1 MDERSKIMH
10 QEPWT
15 HNRFIFPSAIMG
27 VAIIIGI
34 AIFSFTWKGVK
45 SENQTINVTG
55 SAKKSIVSDLGILR
69 INVNVDEVNQV
80 SAYQRLKNQVPT
92 LVNYLLE
99 KGFEKSRINALV
111 MNIYPNYLYN
121 DAGNQIGI
129 RSFTGTQTIEVQS
142 SDVNLIKNV
151 SIDVVSLLEKG
162 ISVTVNPPEY
172 YYTKL
177 SAIKI
182 DIQAD
187 AARDAMIRGRRIA
200 EATGRKLGVLTNAR
214 MGVLQITPE
223 NSNVTSDYGVNDV
236 SAIRKEITAVV
247 NANFLIR

>member
-1 MDERSKIMH
+1 MKNSENIHPKEPIM
-10 QEPWT
+10 
-15 HNRFIFPSAIMG
+15 HNRFIIPASIFGLALVLSIT
-27 VAIIIGI
+27 
-34 AIFSFTWKGVK
+34 IFSLTWKGVK

-69 INVNVDEVNQV
+69 LSVNVDEVNQLE
-80 SAYQRLKNQVPT
+80 AYQQLKKQVPM
-92 LVNYLLE
+92 LMNYLLAN
-99 KGFEKSRINALV
+99 GFEKNRMNTMV
-111 MNIYPNYLYN
+111 MNIYPNFLYTE
-121 DAGNQIGI
+121 AGNQIGI

-142 SDVNLIKNV
+142 NNVSLIKNT
-151 SIDVVSLLEKG
+151 SLDVVSLLEKG

-177 SAIKI
+177 SAIKV

-187 AARDAMIRGRRIA
+187 AAKDAMIRGRRIA

-236 SAIRKEITAVV
+236 SSIRKEITAVV
-247 NANFLIR
+247 NANFLIK

>member
-1 MDERSKIMH
+1 MKNSESIHPKEPIM
-10 QEPWT
+10 
-15 HNRFIFPSAIMG
+15 HNRFIIPASIFGLAIMLS
-27 VAIIIGI
+27 VT
-34 AIFSFTWKGVK
+34 IFSLTWKGIK

-69 INVNVDEVNQV
+69 LSVNVDEVNQLE
-80 SAYQRLKNQVPT
+80 AYQQLKKQVPM
-92 LVNYLLE
+92 LMNYLLAN
-99 KGFEKSRINALV
+99 GFEKNRMNTMV
-111 MNIYPNYLYN
+111 MNIYPNFLYN
-121 DAGNQIGI
+121 EAGNQIGI

-142 SDVNLIKNV
+142 NNVSLIKNT
-151 SIDVVSLLEKG
+151 SLDVVSLLAKG

-187 AARDAMIRGRRIA
+187 AAKDAMIRGRRIA

-236 SAIRKEITAVV
+236 SSIRKEITAVV
-247 NANFLIR
+247 NANFLIK

>member
-1 MDERSKIMH
+1 MKNSENIHPKEPIM
-10 QEPWT
+10 
-15 HNRFIFPSAIMG
+15 HNRFIIPASIFGLAIMLS
-27 VAIIIGI
+27 VT
-34 AIFSFTWKGVK
+34 IFSLSWKGVK

-69 INVNVDEVNQV
+69 LSVNVDEVNQLE
-80 SAYQRLKNQVPT
+80 AYQQLKKQVPM
-92 LVNYLLE
+92 LMNYLLAN
-99 KGFEKSRINALV
+99 GFEKNLMNTMV
-111 MNIYPNYLYN
+111 MNIYPNFLYN
-121 DAGNQIGI
+121 EAGNQIGI

-142 SDVNLIKNV
+142 NNVSLIKNT
-151 SIDVVSLLEKG
+151 SLDVVSLLEKG

-177 SAIKI
+177 SAIKV

-187 AARDAMIRGRRIA
+187 AAKDAMIRGRRIA

-236 SAIRKEITAVV
+236 SSIRKEITAVV
-247 NANFLIR
+247 NANFLIK

>member
-1 MDERSKIMH
+1 MKNSENIHPKEPIM
-10 QEPWT
+10 
-15 HNRFIFPSAIMG
+15 HNRFIIPASIFGLAIMLS
-27 VAIIIGI
+27 VT
-34 AIFSFTWKGVK
+34 IFSLTWKGVK

-69 INVNVDEVNQV
+69 LSVNVDEVNQLE
-80 SAYQRLKNQVPT
+80 AYQQLKKQVPM
-92 LVNYLLE
+92 LMNYLLAN
-99 KGFEKSRINALV
+99 GFEKNRMNTMV
-111 MNIYPNYLYN
+111 MNIYPNFLYN
-121 DAGNQIGI
+121 EAGNQIGI
-129 RSFTGTQTIEVQS
+129 RSFTGNQTIEVQS
-142 SDVNLIKNV
+142 NNVSLIKNT
-151 SIDVVSLLEKG
+151 SLDVVSLLEKG
-162 ISVTVNPPEY
+162 ISVTVNAPEY

-187 AARDAMIRGRRIA
+187 AAKDAMIRGRRIV

-236 SAIRKEITAVV
+236 SSIRKEITAVV
-247 NANFLIR
+247 NANFLIK

>member
-1 MDERSKIMH
+1 MKNSENIHPKEPIM
-10 QEPWT
+10 
-15 HNRFIFPSAIMG
+15 HNRFIIPASIFGLAIMLS
-27 VAIIIGI
+27 VT
-34 AIFSFTWKGVK
+34 IFSLTWKGVK

-69 INVNVDEVNQV
+69 LSVNVDEVNQLE
-80 SAYQRLKNQVPT
+80 AYQQLKKQVPM
-92 LVNYLLE
+92 LMNYLLAN
-99 KGFEKSRINALV
+99 GFEKNRMNTMV
-111 MNIYPNYLYN
+111 MNIYPNFLYN
-121 DAGNQIGI
+121 EAGNQIGI

-142 SDVNLIKNV
+142 NNVSLIKNT
-151 SIDVVSLLEKG
+151 SLDVVSLLEKG

-177 SAIKI
+177 SAIKV

-187 AARDAMIRGRRIA
+187 AAKDAMIRGRRIA

-236 SAIRKEITAVV
+236 SSIRKEITAVV
-247 NANFLIR
+247 NANFLIK

>member
-1 MDERSKIMH
+1 MKNSDNIHPKEPIM
-10 QEPWT
+10 
-15 HNRFIFPSAIMG
+15 HNRFIIPASIFGLALVLSIT
-27 VAIIIGI
+27 
-34 AIFSFTWKGVK
+34 IFSLTWKGVK

-69 INVNVDEVNQV
+69 LSVNVDEVNQLE
-80 SAYQRLKNQVPT
+80 AYQQLKKQVPM
-92 LVNYLLE
+92 LMNYLLA
-99 KGFEKSRINALV
+99 KGFEKNRMNTMV
-111 MNIYPNYLYN
+111 MNIYPNFLYN
-121 DAGNQIGI
+121 EAGNQIGI

-142 SDVNLIKNV
+142 TNVILIKNT
-151 SIDVVSLLEKG
+151 SLDVVSLLEKG
-162 ISVTVNPPEY
+162 ISVTVNAPEY

-187 AARDAMIRGRRIA
+187 AAKDAMIRGRRIA

-236 SAIRKEITAVV
+236 SSIRKEITAVV
-247 NANFLIR
+247 NAKFLIK